1 MNFKSIDLKAY
12 KNDPL
17 QRKKVASKAGS
28 WIFKA
33 FRIFFLLSVGYII
46 IYPLLSMIS
55 YSLISRIDLYDPSIV
70 WVPKHFTA
78 SNYTVAIEAMGYFK
92 ALWNTVY
99 KCVFSA
105 LLEVASCSLVAY
117 GLARFKFKENGLL
130 FGIVLLTAIV
140 PVQVYIIPSYLNYRF
155 FELGGVIPFINENVL
170 GPIGGWF
177 GNPELAIS
185 TNLINSPLAFYLPAF
200 FGVGIRSGL
209 FIFIY
214 RQFFLGLPKELEE
227 ASWIDGAGPFKTF
240 LRVVIPSSGVV
251 FLTVTIF
258 AIIWY
263 WNDYYQSIMFFNQD
277 FPLAVSL
284 NGITGVLQGMGY
296 AYEKSLGPT
305 MAGCLLFIAPMLLM
319 YAILQKQFI
328 ASIDRVGIV
337 G

>member
-1 MNFKSIDLKAY
+1 MKFNSSDLNNKKAAQRTGRVLFSI
-12 KNDPL
+12 
-17 QRKKVASKAGS
+17 V
-28 WIFKA
+28 
-33 FRIFFLLSVGYII
+33 RIFFLMSVGYII

-55 YSLISRIDLYDPSIV
+55 YSLISLSDVYDPSVV
-70 WVPKHFTA
+70 WVPKELTF
-78 SNYTVAIEAMGYFK
+78 SNYSVAIEAMDYYSS
-92 ALWNTVY
+92 LLNTVL
-99 KCVFSA
+99 KCVVSA
-105 LLEVASCSLVAY
+105 FIEVASCSLVAY
-117 GLARFKFKENGLL
+117 GLARFKFKENNLL

-140 PVQVYIIPSYLNYRF
+140 PTQVYIIPSYLNFRF
-155 FELGGVIPFINENVL
+155 FD
-170 GPIGGWF
+170 IGGLISLVNNIF
-177 GNPELAIS
+177 GTDINL
-185 TNLINSPLAFYLPAF
+185 NLINTPFVFYLPAL

-240 LRVVIPSSGVV
+240 IRVVVPSSGVV

-258 AIIWY
+258 AVIWY
-263 WNDYYQSIMFFNQD
+263 WNDYYQSIMYFSKD
-277 FPLAVSL
+277 YPLAVAL
-284 NGITGVLQGMGY
+284 NSIVDRVGTLGY

-305 MAGCLLFIAPMLLM
+305 MAACLLFIAPMLIM

>member
-1 MNFKSIDLKAY
+1 MKLKSLNLKSSKLASL
-12 KNDPL
+12 KL
-17 QRKKVASKAGS
+17 SSSQRRKVASKTGS
-28 WIFKA
+28 ILFSIF
-33 FRIFFLLSVGYII
+33 RVLFLITVGYII
-46 IYPLLSMIS
+46 IYPLIKMVS
-55 YSLISRIDLYDPSIV
+55 YSFIASSDLYDPSIV
-70 WVPKHFTA
+70 WVPKHLVFDNFDA
-78 SNYTVAIEAMGYFK
+78 AFEAMDYLK

-99 KCVFSA
+99 KCVFAA

-130 FGIVLLTAIV
+130 FGIVLLTTIV
-140 PVQVYIIPSYLNYRF
+140 PAQVYIIPSFMNLRF
-155 FELGGVIPFINENVL
+155 FELGGVVPWLNDVL
-170 GPIGGWF
+170 GPIGIHI
-177 GNPELAIS
+177 P
-185 TNLINSPLAFYLPAF
+185 TNLINSPMAFYLPAF

-227 ASWIDGAGPFKTF
+227 ASWIDGAGPLKTF

-263 WNDYYQSIMFFNQD
+263 WNDYYQSIMFFKED
-277 FPLAVSL
+277 FPLAVAL
-284 NGITGVLQGMGY
+284 DNVQGILGSMGY
-296 AYEKSLGPT
+296 AYERATGPI

>member
-1 MNFKSIDLKAY
+1 MKLKSLNMSSFKMNAI
-12 KNDPL
+12 
-17 QRKKVASKAGS
+17 QRKKIAQKTGGFLFA
-28 WIFKA
+28 IF
-33 FRIFFLLSVGYII
+33 RVLFLMTVGYII
-46 IYPLLSMIS
+46 IYPLIKMVS
-55 YSLISRIDLYDPSIV
+55 YSFIASADLYDPSIV
-70 WVPKHFTA
+70 WVPKHLVFD
-78 SNYTVAIEAMGYFK
+78 NYEAAIEAMDYFK

-99 KCVFSA
+99 KCVFAA

-130 FGIVLLTAIV
+130 FGIVLLTTIV
-140 PVQVYIIPSYLNYRF
+140 PAQVYIIPSFMNLRF
-155 FELGGVIPFINENVL
+155 FELGGVIPWLNGNIL

-177 GNPELAIS
+177 GADFTIPS
-185 TNLINSPLAFYLPAF
+185 NLINSPMAFYLPAF

-263 WNDYYQSIMFFNQD
+263 WNDYYQSIMFFKED
-277 FPLAVSL
+277 FPLAVAL
-284 NGITGVLQGMGY
+284 DNIQGILGGMGY
-296 AYEKSLGPT
+296 AYERATGPN

>member
-1 MNFKSIDLKAY
+1 MKTETKELLNKKSA
-12 KNDPL
+12 
-17 QRKKVASKAGS
+17 QHAGK
-28 WIFKA
+28 FLFAA
-33 FRIFFLLSVGYII
+33 FRIFFLCSVGYII

-55 YSLISRIDLYDPSIV
+55 YSLISTIDLYDPSIV
-70 WVPKHFTA
+70 WVPKNLTF
-78 SNYTVAIEAMGYFK
+78 SNYSVAIEALDYLK
-92 ALWNTVY
+92 SLWNTVF

-105 LLEVASCSLVAY
+105 IIEVASCSLVAY
-117 GLARFKFKENGLL
+117 GLARFKFKENGFL

-140 PVQVYIIPSYLNYRF
+140 PAQVYIIPSYLNFRF
-155 FELGGVIPFINENVL
+155 FSLGGIFDLINSV
-170 GPIGGWF
+170 F
-177 GNPELAIS
+177 GTEI
-185 TNLINSPLAFYLPAF
+185 TFNLINTPFVFYLPAL

-240 LRVVIPSSGVV
+240 LRVVVPSSGVV

-258 AIIWY
+258 SVIWY
-263 WNDYYQSIMFFNQD
+263 WNDYYQSIMFFSKD
-277 FPLAVSL
+277 YPLAVAL
-284 NGITGVLQGMGY
+284 NGIGGQLMNLGY
-296 AYEKSLGPT
+296 SYEKALGPT
-305 MAGCLLFIAPMLLM
+305 MAGCLLFIAPVLLM

>member
-1 MNFKSIDLKAY
+1 MAIDIKNINKKKAAR
-12 KNDPL
+12 N
-17 QRKKVASKAGS
+17 AGS
-28 WIFKA
+28 MLFSA
-33 FRIFFLLSVGYII
+33 FRIFFLMSVGYII

-55 YSLISRIDLYDPSIV
+55 YSLISLTDLYDPSIV
-70 WVPKHFTA
+70 WVPKSLNFV
-78 SNYTVAIEAMGYFK
+78 NYSLAFEALDYLGS
-92 ALWNTVY
+92 LWNTVF

-105 LLEVASCSLVAY
+105 LIEVASCSLVAY

-140 PVQVYIIPSYLNYRF
+140 PPQVYIISSYLNYSSF
-155 FELGGVIPFINENVL
+155 APIDFINSL
-170 GPIGGWF
+170 F
-177 GNPELAIS
+177 GTEI
-185 TNLINSPLAFYLPAF
+185 TNSIINTPFVFYLPAL

-214 RQFFLGLPKELEE
+214 RQFFLGLPRELEE

-240 LRVVIPSSGVV
+240 LKVVVPSSGVV

-263 WNDYYQSIMFFNQD
+263 WNDYYQSVMFFNQD
-277 FPLAVSL
+277 YPLAVAL
-284 NGITGVLQGMGY
+284 NGITGRLGQMQY
-296 AYEKSLGPT
+296 SYEKAVGPT
-305 MAGCLLFIAPMLLM
+305 MAGCLLFIAPVLVM
-319 YAILQKQFI
+319 YALLQKQFI

>member
-1 MNFKSIDLKAY
+1 MKFNTNALLNKKAA
-12 KNDPL
+12 
-17 QRKKVASKAGS
+17 QKAGKFVFS
-28 WIFKA
+28 F
-33 FRIFFLLSVGYII
+33 FRIFFLTSIAYII
-46 IYPLLSMIS
+46 LYPLLSMIS
-55 YSLISRIDLYDPSIV
+55 YSLISIQDLYDPSIV
-70 WVPKHFTA
+70 WVPKHLTFE
-78 SNYTVAIEAMGYFK
+78 NYGVALEALNYFK
-92 ALWNTVY
+92 ALWNTIF

-105 LLEVASCSLVAY
+105 FLEIASCSLVAY

-140 PVQVYIIPSYLNYRF
+140 PVQVYIIPSYLNFRF
-155 FELGGVIPFINENVL
+155 FSPLGIVDLINAVFQTQLE
-170 GPIGGWF
+170 I
-177 GNPELAIS
+177 
-185 TNLINSPLAFYLPAF
+185 NLINTPFVLYLPAL

-263 WNDYYQSIMFFNQD
+263 WNDYYQSIMYFNQD
-277 FPLAVSL
+277 YPLAVAL
-284 NGITGVLQGMGY
+284 NGISQPLSTLGY
-296 AYEKSLGPT
+296 VYEKQVGPI
-305 MAGCLLFIAPMLLM
+305 MSGCLLFIAPVLIM